1 MDFVVICVG
10 TSHPG
15 NVGAVAR
22 GALNFGAKELRF
34 VAPRCDIHCDEAL
47 SRSVHA
53 KDLLLA
59 AKTYPDLESAIAGTS
74 IRVATSA
81 RQTTADNRFLR
92 KPLDVREWAEGIGE
106 LDGTI
111 ALVFGR
117 EDSGLTSEE
126 VNLCD
131 QLVTIPT
138 SDYSSLNLA
147 HAVTLLSYELHRTIA
162 ASITPERT
170 LAPDTLAAMHQAWD
184 DMVEA
189 VEGRVWRQD
198 VAKGIFRKIV
208 GRSLPSDHEVHNIM
222 GILGNVL
229 KRFDHPDWRTEE
241 SSRTLRERGLIA
253 EPVAGSEVAGTEE
266 E

>member
-1 MDFVVICVG
+1 MVCIG

-22 GALNFGAKELRF
+22 GARNFGAAALRF
-34 VAPRCDIHCDEAL
+34 VAPRCDVHSDEAV

-59 AKTYPDLESAIAGTS
+59 ATVHDDLASALEGTS
-74 IRVATSA
+74 LSVATSA

-92 KPLDVREWAEGIGE
+92 KPIDVREWAQSVAD

-117 EDSGLTSEE
+117 EDSGMTSEE

-138 SDYSSLNLA
+138 SDYASLNLA
-147 HAVTLLSYELHRTIA
+147 HAATLLSYELHRVRA
-162 ASITPERT
+162 ASITPERS
-170 LAPDTLAAMHQAWD
+170 LAPDTLAALHQAWD
-184 DMVEA
+184 DIVA
-189 VEGRVWRQD
+189 SVEGRAWRRE
-198 VAKGIFRKIV
+198 VAQGIFRKIV
-208 GRSLPSDHEVHNIM
+208 GRSLPDDHEVHNIM

-229 KRFDHPDWRTEE
+229 KRFDHPDWRTEA
-241 SSRTLRERGLIA
+241 SSRVLAEQGLIA
-253 EPVAGSEVAGTEE
+253 TPASEE

>member
-22 GALNFGAKELRF
+22 GALNFGVKELRF

-59 AKTYPDLESAIAGTS
+59 ATTYPDLESAIHGTS

-92 KPLDVREWAEGIGE
+92 KPIDVREWAESVAD

-117 EDSGLTSEE
+117 EDSGLNSEE

-138 SDYSSLNLA
+138 SDYASLNLA
-147 HAVTLLSYELHRTIA
+147 HAVTVLSYELHRTMA
-162 ASITPERT
+162 ASITPARK

-184 DMVEA
+184 DVVEA

-208 GRSLPSDHEVHNIM
+208 GRSLPSDHEVHNVM
-222 GILGNVL
+222 GIFGNVL

-241 SSRTLRERGLIA
+241 SSRTLRERGLLA
-253 EPVAGSEVAGTEE
+253 EPVAQVDADDEE
-266 E
+266 A